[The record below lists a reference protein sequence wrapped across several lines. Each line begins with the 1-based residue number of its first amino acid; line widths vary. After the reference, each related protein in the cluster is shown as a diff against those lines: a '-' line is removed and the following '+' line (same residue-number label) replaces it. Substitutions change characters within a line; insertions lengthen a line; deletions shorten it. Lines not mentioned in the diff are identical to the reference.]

1 MNTSMSPILPVVLLI
16 LVGVLLWRL
25 RKRERNYPPA
35 ERANK
40 ISEALREGRDVRIV
54 YWSKSRKRFVREIV
68 TPESLDG
75 LYMKALDHARGVTR
89 RFKITRIKEIVV
101 FPHPALGSA
110 LIPQESQRNVH
121 VMIVVLLLVVVA
133 LVYWLHYDVER
144 NDFTFRTPEPATVG
158 VGSAR
163 TGHALSNAFPSQAE
177 DKGLS
182 GKVSGPVT
190 NRSDASLLESKLK
203 NSRGFYEQAFALNAG
218 GDLRGVIEYCTKAI
232 ESDPYYAQAYCLRA
246 LARVVKGDFN
256 GAITDSTK
264 AIKLSPRYSQ
274 AYYIRGGA
282 RDERGESEAAIA
294 DYTEAIQINPQFSDA
309 YNARAWAQYRRGD
322 LEKAI
327 EDVNQAI
334 LLNPRSANAYDTRGW
349 TKYGKGDK
357 DGALADCSRAV
368 QLDPQSAVGYNSQG
382 LLQYIVG
389 DYRDA
394 VLSWNKVIEMA
405 PSSKSHLQ
413 PWIQKARDHP
423 AK

>member
-1 MNTSMSPILPVVLLI
+1 MSRILPVVLVI

-75 LYMKALDHARGVTR
+75 LYMKALDHGRGVSR

-121 VMIVVLLLVVVA
+121 VTIVVLLLAVVA
-133 LVYWLHYDVER
+133 LVFWLRYDVER
-144 NDFTFRTPEPATVG
+144 NDFTFRSTESPTVG

-163 TGHALSNAFPSQAE
+163 TGHALSNASPSQAE
-177 DKGLS
+177 EKALS

-190 NRSDASLLESKLK
+190 NRSDASVLEAKRK
-203 NSRGFYEQAFALNAG
+203 NSRAFYEQAFALNAG
-218 GDLRGVIEYCTKAI
+218 GDFGGVIEYCTKAV

-246 LARVVKGDFN
+246 LARVVKGDFK
-256 GAITDSTK
+256 GAISDSTK
-264 AIKLSPRYSQ
+264 AVELNPRYSQ

-322 LEKAI
+322 FEEAI

-334 LLNPRSANAYDTRGW
+334 LLNPKSANAYDTRGW

-382 LLQYIVG
+382 LLHYIVG

-413 PWIQKARDHP
+413 PWIEKARGHP